1 MNQVSK
7 IKRIKIILLLC
18 LAFILAVS
26 ILSAN
31 EKTEAVS
38 PKVAFHGGADQAQQ
52 KQPQQPERQV
62 LGHKRGKV
70 SAGSAGCLVCHVG
83 TETMHFDGDDDV
95 GIAGCVGC
103 HGGNASET
111 IDKDKAHVLPKNK
124 DLFNKDRTAQ
134 LERLNALWLKESA
147 EYIRFINPG
156 DFRVA
161 DISCGT
167 NECHEKEVMWMKKS
181 MMTHGGMLWGAALY
195 NNGAYPLKDAHFG
208 ESYSMEGKS
217 QAIFTNPAPSPQ
229 ETLLKG
235 VLPVLMPLPRWEIM
249 QPGNVLRVFERGGE
263 IKGLPS
269 DIGSPSTFELGG
281 KPEVKL
287 SDRGF
292 GTRLRTDPVFLGLQ
306 KTRLLD
312 PLLSFPGT
320 NDNPGDFRGSGCTAC
335 HVVYAND
342 RDPKH
347 SGPYAKFGNLGLGS
361 TADPTIPKGEKGH
374 PISHQMTNG
383 VPSSQCMTCHI
394 HPGGNMVLGYYGMT
408 WWDNETDGHLM
419 YPEKQPGLSSEQKD
433 EIAFRNPE
441 GAALRGK
448 WGQDWNFLANIWNDV
463 NPKAKMVQ
471 FGDLHGHGW
480 VFRNVYKTDRKG
492 NMVTS
497 RGQKIDPEDPEKFN
511 KGVLKDDIHQ
521 RLGMHCAD
529 CHVSTDVHGNGNLYN
544 EPRAAIQLDCIDCHG
559 TIDKPATLLASG
571 PAAGNW
577 RFQGKV
583 TTLGEDK
590 ASIKVRDRKDESKEI
605 LLTKDL
611 SSVRVRDE
619 NGRLIPMFQ
628 RASKEHPIK
637 KKRPDGRDIEY
648 KNGEIIQN
656 SIVEPGK
663 WWRVVQTV
671 DTVTKG
677 KGDYSEASAYAKT
690 IQRDN
695 KTWGDNKIPDPL
707 LAHANSN
714 MACYSCHT
722 SWTTSC
728 FGCHLPMVANKQKP
742 MLHNEGTDELRNY
755 TQYNFQTLRDDIYM
769 LGKDGTVTG
778 HRIAPTRSTCAV
790 LVGSQNQN
798 RNWLYS
804 QQQTISSDGYSG
816 HAFSTFVP
824 HTVSTSDTKVCTD
837 CHISKANDNNAVMA
851 QLLMQGTNFVNFIGR
866 YAWVAA
872 GDEGMHAIAVTERDE
887 PQAVIGSTLHKLAYP
902 EEYNK
907 HARNNDVLSEAYE
920 HTAKEAGPIGMFKK
934 PGKAL
939 DIQVRGEYA
948 YVANGPR
955 GLQVYDIANIDNKDF
970 SERITTAPVSP
981 FGQKFYVKTK
991 YATGVASPSTLAV
1004 DPLRKKRPENQ
1015 EAEYRD
1021 DKQPIHLIYGFL
1033 YVSDAEEGLV
1043 VVGDPKKGVVTLLDG
1058 NPSNNFLKRAL
1069 AFNPGDQLKGASSIT
1084 IAGVYAYITCDKG
1097 LAIINLNN
1105 PLDPKLVTVLTEF
1118 KKPHAVEVQFRYA
1131 FVTDEEGLRV
1141 VDVTLPEQ
1149 PKVVENALV
1158 PLAEAKG
1165 LYLARTYA
1173 YVAAGKDGLAIV
1185 DIEKPEKPTLDLMFN
1200 AEGKLNDAHDVKVGM
1215 TNNSL
1220 FAYVADGHNGLRVV
1234 QLMSPD
1240 DTPTIFGFS
1249 PKITKPKLIASFP
1262 LGEALAVSKG
1272 IDRDRAV
1279 DESGNQ
1285 IGVFNRRG
1293 SRPFNLEEMHRLY
1306 LKDEQVY
1313 TVSNDPPRQQRKAPV
1328 KADISSIESTGSI
1341 ISMASKY
1348 WMHLLFGM
1356 ITVMGFV
1363 GLRRRKG

>member
-18 LAFILAVS
+18 LAFILMVTLIS
-26 ILSAN
+26 VN

-38 PKVAFHGGADQAQQ
+38 SGFGRGGDQGQQ
-52 KQPQQPERQV
+52 KPQEKETQI
-62 LGHKRGKV
+62 LGHQRGKV

-95 GIAGCVGC
+95 GINGCVGC

-111 IDKDKAHVLPKNK
+111 IDKNKAHVLPRNK
-124 DLFNKDRTAQ
+124 ELFDSEKTANQ
-134 LERLNALWLKESA
+134 ERLNALWLKESD

-156 DFRVA
+156 DFRIA

-167 NECHEKEVMWMKKS
+167 SECHDKEIMWMKKS

-208 ESYSMEGKS
+208 ESYGKNGAI
-217 QAIFTNPAPSPQ
+217 QAVFTNPAPSPT
-229 ETLLKG
+229 ETRLKG
-235 VLPVLMPLPRWEIM
+235 VLPFLMPLPRWEVM

-269 DIGSPSTFELGG
+269 DIGSPTTEELGG

-320 NDNPGDFRGSGCTAC
+320 NDHPGDFRGSGCTAC

-347 SGPYAKFGNLGLGS
+347 SGPYAKYGNLGLGS

-374 PISHQMTNG
+374 PIKHVMTSG

-394 HPGGNMVLGYYGMT
+394 HPGGNMMLGYYGMT

-419 YPEKQPGLSSEQKD
+419 YPEKQPDLSSEEKD
-433 EIAFRNPE
+433 KILFRNPE
-441 GAALRGK
+441 GAAMRGK
-448 WGQDWNFLANIWNDV
+448 WGQDWNFLVNIWNDV
-463 NPKAKMVQ
+463 NPKAKNVQ

-480 VFRNVYKTDRKG
+480 VYRNVYKTDREG

-497 RGQKIDPEDPEKFN
+497 RGQKIKPDDPDKFK
-511 KGVLKDDIHQ
+511 KGVHMEDVHQ
-521 RLGMHCAD
+521 KNGMHCAD
-529 CHVSTDVHGNGNLYN
+529 CHVGTDVHGNGNLYN

-559 TIDKPATLLASG
+559 TIDKPATLIMTG
-571 PAAGNW
+571 PSAGNW

-583 TTLGEDK
+583 TTLGKDQT
-590 ASIKVRDRKDESKEI
+590 SIKVKDKRDESKEI
-605 LLTKDL
+605 LLSKDL
-611 SSVRVRDE
+611 TTVRARDE

-628 RASKEHPIK
+628 RASKERPIT
-637 KKRPDGRDIEY
+637 KKRPDGREVTY

-656 SIVEPGK
+656 SLVEPGK

-671 DTVTKG
+671 DTVIQG
-677 KGDYSEASAYAKT
+677 RGDYSEASAYAKT

-695 KTWGDNKIPDPL
+695 KTWGDVKAPEAN
-707 LAHANSN
+707 LAHANSS
-714 MACYSCHT
+714 MACYTCHT

-742 MLHNEGTDELRNY
+742 MLHNEGSDELRNY
-755 TQYNFQTLRDDIYM
+755 TQYNFQTLRDDIFM

-798 RNWLYS
+798 REWLYS
-804 QQQTISSDGYSG
+804 QQQTISSEGYSG

-824 HTVSTSDTKVCTD
+824 HTVSTSETKVCTD
-837 CHISKANDNNAVMA
+837 CHISKQNDNNATMA

-866 YAWVAA
+866 FAWVAA
-872 GDEGMHAIAVTERDE
+872 GEEGMFAVAVTERTE
-887 PQAVIGSTLHKLAYP
+887 PQAVIGSYLHRLAFP
-902 EEYNK
+902 DEYNK
-907 HARNNDVLSEAYE
+907 HAQNKDILTEAYE
-920 HTAKEAGPIGMFKK
+920 HTATEAGMIGMIKRK
-934 PGKAL
+934 AGAAL
-939 DIQVRGEYA
+939 DIQIRGEYA

-955 GLQVYDIANIDNKDF
+955 GLQVYDIANIDNKGF

-1004 DPLRKKRPENQ
+1004 DPLRKKRPENE
-1015 EAEYRD
+1015 EAENRD
-1021 DKQPIHLIYGFL
+1021 DKQGIHPIYAFL
-1033 YVSDAEEGLV
+1033 YVSDKEEGLV
-1043 VVGDPKKGVVTLLDG
+1043 VVGDRKKGVVTLLDG
-1058 NPSNNFLKRAL
+1058 DPANNFLKRAL
-1069 AFNPGDQLKGASSIT
+1069 AFNPDGALNGASSIT
-1084 IAGVYAYITCDKG
+1084 IAGIYAYITCDKG
-1097 LAIINLNN
+1097 VAIVNLDN
-1105 PLDPKLVTVLTEF
+1105 PLFPRLVTVLTEF
-1118 KKPHAVEVQFRYA
+1118 KHPHAVEVQFRYA
-1131 FVTDEEGLRV
+1131 FVTDEEGLKV
-1141 VDVTLPEQ
+1141 VDVTTPDK
-1149 PKVVENALV
+1149 PRVVEGALV
-1158 PLAEAKG
+1158 PMADAKG

-1173 YVAAGKDGLAIV
+1173 YVAGGKEGLVIV
-1185 DIEKPEKPTLDLMFN
+1185 DIEKPEKPKISSTFTAD
-1200 AEGKLNDAHDVKVGM
+1200 GKINDAHDVKVGM

-1220 FAYVADGHNGLRVV
+1220 YAYIADGHNGLRVV

-1249 PKITKPKLIASFP
+1249 PKPTSPKLIASYP
-1262 LGEALAVSKG
+1262 IGEALAVSKG
-1272 IDRDRAV
+1272 IDRDRAA

-1285 IGVFNRRG
+1285 IAVFNRRG
-1293 SRPFNLEEMHRLY
+1293 SRPFNLQEMQKLY
-1306 LKDEQVY
+1306 MHDGQVY
-1313 TVSNDPPRQQRKAPV
+1313 NVSNDPPPRPRRAPV
-1328 KADISSIESTGSI
+1328 KADVSFTESASSI
-1341 ISMASKY
+1341 ISMASKF
-1348 WMHLLFGM
+1348 WMHMLFGM
-1356 ITVMGFV
+1356 IGVFGLV
-1363 GLRRRKG
+1363 GLLRRKD